1 MDILY
6 DRIGVLIH
14 YGDKMIKENI
24 DRAWECLENE
34 YKDAKPALVFNNEF
48 ELIISVI
55 LSAQCTDVRVNK
67 VTEKLFEKYNTPE
80 AIAHMDIELLEEYI
94 KSCGLYKNKAKNIKE
109 ASVAILERFG
119 GRVPETREELM
130 SLPGVGRKTAN
141 VVLSVGFGKPAFAV
155 DTHVFRVANRIGFAN
170 GKTPDDVEK
179 QVTALIPEE
188 KWGKAHHW
196 LIYHGRRVCHSR
208 SPACDGCCVRGY
220 CLYAQNKDEE
230 Q

>member
-1 MDILY
+1 MLT
-6 DRIGVLIH
+6 LT
-14 YGDKMIKENI
+14 KE
-24 DRAWECLENE
+24 EL
-34 YKDAKPALVFNNEF
+34 AKKIYSCGFYNTKAEH
-48 ELIISVI
+48 I
-55 LSAQCTDVRVNK
+55 LSASKD
-67 VTEKLFEKYNTPE
+67 
-80 AIAHMDIELLEEYI
+80 IMD
-94 KSCGLYKNKAKNIKE
+94 K
-109 ASVAILERFG
+109 FG
-119 GRVPETREELM
+119 GTVPSEIEPLRTLA
-130 SLPGVGRKTAN
+130 GVGRKTAN

-208 SPACDGCCVRGY
+208 SPVCDGCCVRGY
-220 CLYAQNKDEE
+220 CLYAQTKDEE